1 MKPPRDSK
9 DEEDCGSL
17 IRNLLFNCGS
27 VQDTETLTLHC
38 PVLRTGWGSQQKGME
53 RREGE
58 GGAGLHPGSPSLGHE
73 ILSSEA
79 LFLTQEDHAD
89 FLYPPGSP
97 DPTWGRPQ
105 TQPGGAPSPTRPA
118 LWEGRDLRFTTLSSS
133 IPSLRPGPPCH
144 TLVNSSFHKVVITH

>member
-9 DEEDCGSL
+9 DEEGCGSL

-105 TQPGGAPSPTRPA
+105 PNPPCSLGGSGPPVHYPFLIHSFPAPRPA
-118 LWEGRDLRFTTLSSS
+118 LSHSRQ
-133 IPSLRPGPPCH
+133 
-144 TLVNSSFHKVVITH
+144 